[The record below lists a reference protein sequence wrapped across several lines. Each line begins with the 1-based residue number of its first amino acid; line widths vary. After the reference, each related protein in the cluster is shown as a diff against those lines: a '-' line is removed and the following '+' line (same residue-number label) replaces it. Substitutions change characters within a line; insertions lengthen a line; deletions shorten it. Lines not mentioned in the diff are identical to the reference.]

1 MRKVAVV
8 TTGFFDGVHLGHRR
22 VLETVVSSARERGEE
37 AVVVTFWPHPRTVLQ
52 QDARDFRLLTSL
64 EEKKALLAAAGIDR
78 TEVLPFTR
86 EFASLKADEYLSL
99 LQSRYGASLIVMGYD
114 NRIGSDRK
122 TFKDM
127 EAYWSPNPSSLRSSS
142 LPTALTAV
150 GPLPF
155 TWPRAATGSE
165 DQQASIS
172 STRIRKA
179 LEEGDVETANGMLGY
194 EYGLHGVVV
203 AGNRMGR
210 TIGFPTANMQ
220 LYEPLKLV
228 PENGVYAVNVEV
240 TGNVFRGM
248 CNIGTRPTVGG
259 TARTIETH
267 ILGFNEDIYGLPLRI
282 RFLRRIRDE
291 RKFPS
296 LDALRAQLEQ
306 DALNCKK

>member
-1 MRKVAVV
+1 M
-8 TTGFFDGVHLGHRR
+8 
-22 VLETVVSSARERGEE
+22 
-37 AVVVTFWPHPRTVLQ
+37 VTFWPHPRTVLQ

-64 EEKKALLAAAGIDR
+64 EEKKALIEAVGIDR
-78 TEVLPFTR
+78 VEVIPFNR
-86 EFASLKADEYLSL
+86 RFASLTAAEYLDL
-99 LQSRYGASLIVMGYD
+99 LQTRYRASLIVMGYD

-165 DQQASIS
+165 DQQASVS

-179 LEEGDVETANGMLGY
+179 LEEGDVEAANAMLGY
-194 EYGLHGVVV
+194 SYGLHGVVV
-203 AGNRMGR
+203 AGNKMGR
-210 TIGFPTANMQ
+210 TIGFPTANIQ

-228 PENGVYAVNVEV
+228 PENGVYAVDVEV
-240 TGNVFRGM
+240 TGNLFRGM

-259 TARTIETH
+259 TSRTIETH
-267 ILGFNEDIYGLPLRI
+267 ILGFDEDIYGLPLRL

-306 DALNCKK
+306 DRELCRR